1 MKPLSGAKI
10 SWSAK
15 RFLKNFNDDH
25 WLHHPMNVNKSNFN
39 FYIYTLFLDHF
50 SKIYCDDSVLI
61 VQNKRRRKV
70 IKQRVR
76 P

>member
-1 MKPLSGAKI
+1 
-10 SWSAK
+10 
-15 RFLKNFNDDH
+15 
-25 WLHHPMNVNKSNFN
+25 MNQKKKKKKKKKSNCY

-50 SKIYCDDSVLI
+50 LCINFDDSVLI
-61 VQNKRRRKV
+61 VQNTRRRKV